1 MWNFFN
7 QTIFKLVKTV
17 LKHKLRLLSLREIIW
32 FKLRLFWFHWW
43 LLFFSLP
50 PLVFLEGL
58 IVLARCLLLSTYSS
72 LFPKLCQN
80 KGLCNFSAGDKIIWH
95 ILTWL
100 VFSFSEK
107 KKKGN
112 LKYLLL
118 GEFCRQGTPAA
129 GLQWEHWHI
138 ETAGLDLEQAYVFK
152 LHKTGCFKTE
162 INLSV
167 LGLPW

>member
-1 MWNFFN
+1 MQLLRWRQNHLTHPDLTGIFF
-7 QTIFKLVKTV
+7 Q
-17 LKHKLRLLSLREIIW
+17 W
-32 FKLRLFWFHWW
+32 
-43 LLFFSLP
+43 
-50 PLVFLEGL
+50 
-58 IVLARCLLLSTYSS
+58 
-72 LFPKLCQN
+72 
-80 KGLCNFSAGDKIIWH
+80 
-95 ILTWL
+95 
-100 VFSFSEK
+100 K

-167 LGLPW
+167 LGLP